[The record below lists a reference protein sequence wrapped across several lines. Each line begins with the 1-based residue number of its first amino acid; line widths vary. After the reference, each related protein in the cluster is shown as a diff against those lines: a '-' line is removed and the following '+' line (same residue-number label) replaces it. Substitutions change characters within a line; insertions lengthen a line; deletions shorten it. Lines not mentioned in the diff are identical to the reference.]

1 MWEVLD
7 NNKNHGKDSDFCIR
21 KSVYLFLNR
30 KEGCGICLSGGAV
43 VIVVEINLTQ
53 MRYNSY
59 NNHELD
65 RKMNAKLIGL
75 MELLEEKGTELR
87 EPYSAP
93 LEDGIFELRCKLGSN
108 ITRALYFFYVG
119 KRIVVTNG
127 FVKKTQKTPPGE
139 IKIAKD
145 RRKDWIERQE
155 RENKNAGKNGRR

>member
-1 MWEVLD
+1 M
-7 NNKNHGKDSDFCIR
+7 
-21 KSVYLFLNR
+21 
-30 KEGCGICLSGGAV
+30 
-43 VIVVEINLTQ
+43 
-53 MRYNSY
+53 
-59 NNHELD
+59 
-65 RKMNAKLIGL
+65 
-75 MELLEEKGTELR
+75 
-87 EPYSAP
+87 
-93 LEDGIFELRCKLGSN
+93 EDGIFELRCKLGSN

>member
-1 MWEVLD
+1 MIRTIRLD
-7 NNKNHGKDSDFCIR
+7 TIR
-21 KSVYLFLNR
+21 QV
-30 KEGCGICLSGGAV
+30 
-43 VIVVEINLTQ
+43 
-53 MRYNSY
+53 
-59 NNHELD
+59 
-65 RKMNAKLIGL
+65 

-127 FVKKTQKTPPGE
+127 FIKKTQKTPPGE
-139 IKIAKD
+139 IKLAKD

-155 RENKNAGKNGRR
+155 REKENAGKKGRR